1 MTLRLPVPTPGYDP
15 VREAEK
21 NKLIEQADQVNH
33 KRTADLEIVTPQR
46 LILRSPDGTRWKITV
61 DNSGTL
67 SASTL

>member
-1 MTLRLPVPTPGYDP
+1 MTLRLPVATPNYDP
-15 VREAEK
+15 VRESEK
-21 NKLIEQADQVNH
+21 NKLIEQADQLNH

-61 DNSGTL
+61 SNTGTL